1 MKKNIFAA
9 VLSIAS
15 LSAGSVFS
23 AGVDSAGSGTQDY
36 SFILDSGNSI
46 SINRVTSSPKSGK
59 FPDGS
64 EIKNGYSSASWTQ
77 IEAKWDYNGTT
88 LGLVPELYFS
98 NNLLSDG
105 ILTSGAK
112 VTSNETATFRMD
124 EIWRYTIVQFKV
136 RTDRPFTTQLTLL

>member
-23 AGVDSAGSGTQDY
+23 VGVDSSGSGTQDY

-46 SINRVTSSPKSGK
+46 SVNRVTSSPKVSGK

-64 EIKNGYSSASWTQ
+64 EIKNGYKVQ
-77 IEAKWDYNGTT
+77 FQYINIEAKWDYNGTM
-88 LGLVPELYFS
+88 
-98 NNLLSDG
+98 
-105 ILTSGAK
+105 I
-112 VTSNETATFRMD
+112 
-124 EIWRYTIVQFKV
+124 RY
-136 RTDRPFTTQLTLL
+136 